1 MPVVRQRQWQ
11 SSSTPLLPNSL
22 VGVSETVVF
31 DDGSSI
37 LAEDIPSTSYSTA
50 LLPNTPI
57 DVSESEDRESR
68 NTSFDNKIICFFCG
82 RDRKQIKGK
91 QQSLHSSNDAKVYE
105 KITEWVTKLQNQEL
119 LHTINN
125 LKVSNAPIFY
135 HHSCEVGYFNDY
147 KKITVNT
154 VRTSWHS
161 VRDIHKD
168 IFDKI
173 VSVIEED
180 VVKKRNYL
188 LLTSYC
194 DMYNN
199 ELQEEL
205 IHQPEADVSLMTN
218 HQLEEKIVKQFKQIK
233 IVIKKKRKIIMHKNS
248 TLLEQED
255 LKTLE
260 ENDLIDKVA
269 FILRS
274 TILKM
279 DKTTLPAIMMM

>member
-1 MPVVRQRQWQ
+1 MAKYRNICDNNSISLTNLPIS
-11 SSSTPLLPNSL
+11 SSSTPLLPNFL

-31 DDGSSI
+31 DDGSSS
-37 LAEDIPSTSYSTA
+37 LAEDIPSTSNSIA
-50 LLPNTPI
+50 LLPN
-57 DVSESEDRESR
+57 VSESDDRESR
-68 NTSFDNKIICFFCG
+68 NTSFDNKRICFFYG

-91 QQSLHSSNDAKVYE
+91 QQSLHSSNDAKVYN

-119 LHTINN
+119 LQTINN
-125 LKVSNAPIFY
+125 LKTSNAPIFY

-188 LLTSYC
+188 LLTSLC
-194 DMYNN
+194 DMHNN

-218 HQLEEKIVKQFKQIK
+218 HELEEKIVKQFKQIK

-248 TLLEQED
+248 NLLEQED
-255 LKTLE
+255 LKTRRE
-260 ENDLIDKVA
+260 
-269 FILRS
+269 
-274 TILKM
+274 
-279 DKTTLPAIMMM
+279 